1 MSNNWRNIWNFLL
14 ILWHCENGMI
24 QRILWS
30 KNFMNFIV
38 CSTTGVSLYLHIYT
52 VLYGK
57 KQLLGG
63 STKKLFLKISQNSQ
77 ENNCI
82 GVFFNKLAG
91 LRSATLLTKE
101 IPTKYFSCK
110 FCKIFE
116 NRFFYRLPPSNCFY
130 IWSVYSLIQ
139 PITRV
144 KSPKVLFLKFNSLKI
159 PLKFSF
165 WKHVQWH
172 SVTVLRSITR
182 TPASI

>member
-63 STKKLFLKISQNSQ
+63 SIKKLFLKISQNSQ

-91 LRSATLLTKE
+91 LRSATLLKKE

-110 FCKIFE
+110 FVKFL
-116 NRFFYRLPPSNCFY
+116 RTAFFTDYLRATASIYGQCILSF
-130 IWSVYSLIQ
+130 
-139 PITRV
+139 
-144 KSPKVLFLKFNSLKI
+144 SPLHVLKARR
-159 PLKFSF
+159 FSF
-165 WKHVQWH
+165 
-172 SVTVLRSITR
+172 
-182 TPASI
+182 